1 MEQIALI
8 YDSGILYRSSV
19 LMTLA
24 VLAAICG
31 FLAFYLRNSKTP
43 IAGFIAIPIALAL
56 SLLLARF
63 LHWYAYP
70 DVYPTLWVALTD
82 HSAGGYLL
90 LGAFMGC
97 FLSAVITQAAG
108 LHNNAAHM
116 LDCMCLAGGAA
127 ISVGRLGAF
136 FNSSSR
142 GQLIH
147 SATNLPWVSPVVNTV
162 SGITEY
168 RFATFLL
175 QAVITGIITA
185 ALLRFYRK
193 RDKHYKNG
201 DTALLFLLCYCAA
214 QIILDSTRYD
224 VASFRSNGFISI
236 VQVSCT
242 MTLLFVIVFLSLRMV
257 KNRGLYVWNLLLW
270 AGMLPLLA
278 LAGYMEYYVQRH
290 SDQALWAYLIMTFC
304 LGMIVWVSIFL
315 YRYGQKTNMNIS
327 NF

>member
-19 LMTLA
+19 LMTIA

-31 FLAFYLRNSKTP
+31 FLSLYLRNSKTP
-43 IAGFIAIPIALAL
+43 AAGFMVIPIALAL

-70 DVYPTLWVALTD
+70 DIYPNLWIAITD

-90 LGAFMGC
+90 LGAFIGC
-97 FLSAVITQAAG
+97 FLSAVITQIAD
-108 LHNNAAHM
+108 LHNSAGEM
-116 LDCMCLAGGAA
+116 LDYMCLAGGAA
-127 ISVGRLGAF
+127 ISVGRLGSF

-147 SATNLPWVSPVVNTV
+147 SAKNLPWVSPVVNTV

-175 QAVITGIITA
+175 QAAITGILTV
-185 ALLRFYRK
+185 ALWRFYRK
-193 RDKHYKNG
+193 RDENYKNG

-224 VASFRSNGFISI
+224 VASLRSNGFISI

-242 MTLLFVIVFLSLRMV
+242 LTLLFVIVFLSVRMV
-257 KNRGLYVWNLLLW
+257 KNKGLYVWNLLLW
-270 AGMLPLLA
+270 AGMTPLLA
-278 LAGYMEYYVQRH
+278 LAGYMEYHVQRH
-290 SDQALWAYLIMTFC
+290 SDQALPAYLIMTFC
-304 LGMIVWVSIFL
+304 LGVIVWVTIFL
-315 YRYGQKTNMNIS
+315 YRYGQKPKHKQ
-327 NF
+327 